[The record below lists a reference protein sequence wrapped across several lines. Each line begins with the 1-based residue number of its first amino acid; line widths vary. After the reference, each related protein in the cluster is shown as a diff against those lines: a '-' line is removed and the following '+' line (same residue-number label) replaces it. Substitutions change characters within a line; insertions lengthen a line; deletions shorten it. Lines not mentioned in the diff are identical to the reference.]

1 MVTKL
6 ISLVVSFVMSFT
18 GFGSA
23 AVAESIKCILLNAY
37 SLVAE
42 RSDFIEDIDESSV
55 SLFSE
60 NSGYDFLVVQSAGN
74 GNGPGNPIDSGQ
86 NGCFY
91 CVNERTALAPM
102 GISKQDI
109 LDRIIIVCENTKHTA
124 QPITADSCLVLE
136 EAL

>member
-86 NGCFY
+86 NGCFC